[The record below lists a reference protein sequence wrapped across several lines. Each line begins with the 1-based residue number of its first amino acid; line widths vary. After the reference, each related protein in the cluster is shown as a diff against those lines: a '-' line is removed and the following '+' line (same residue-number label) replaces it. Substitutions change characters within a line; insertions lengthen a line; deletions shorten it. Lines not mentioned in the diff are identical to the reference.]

1 MPTNVTAFCA
11 RAADLCLGFGCTN
24 LKWFLNLH
32 MCDVLLQTL
41 FFSFMVI
48 QFCYFLVVKNKFF
61 FLHNLH
67 KHNISKTVI
76 LLKRNIKSLVLICF
90 DWANRRYYTFW
101 RISNCLPCFFFLKNS
116 VKNKLTQAPCLW
128 VPTRFT
134 TVLLLRKHTCSC
146 QYRGLKKF

>member
-1 MPTNVTAFCA
+1 
-11 RAADLCLGFGCTN
+11 
-24 LKWFLNLH
+24 

-101 RISNCLPCFFFLKNS
+101 RISNCLPCFFFFKKLSEKQANASTVPMSSYQIYYCTVIEKTYLFLS
-116 VKNKLTQAPCLW
+116 VQRAKEVL
-128 VPTRFT
+128 VPTSP
-134 TVLLLRKHTCSC
+134 SC
-146 QYRGLKKF
+146 LFPPPFCPFR